1 MACRI
6 VCRLW
11 FLSCRQI
18 ESVTGLRA
26 GDIFK
31 TLQRDLSDERR
42 LVDQI
47 YFSKATTRRE
57 MLRAASFLMS
67 GSALAGF
74 MPHALLAGAQAAAAG
89 KAQTPSS
96 APADPVE
103 QMKAQMAG
111 VPLQTLKLRDN
122 IQMLYGPGGNMV
134 VLDGPDGK
142 ILVDSSFAS
151 VAPKVKRALDEISD
165 TPFKMLI
172 NTHWHF
178 DHTDGNVAM
187 HQFGATI
194 LAHENTRKRLSTP
207 QVTEFFNMHF
217 PPSPAEALPRQ
228 TFTDSFKLYF
238 DKEEISLAHFSPAH
252 TDSDIYVHYQT
263 SNVLHMGDTLF
274 GGMYP
279 FFDSSTGGKIDGM
292 IAAATRGIS
301 LADDS
306 TKIVPGHGPAG
317 DKAAL
322 TKYRDMLVAI
332 RDRIKKQKDAG
343 KTLKEVIAAK
353 PTADFDAAWGAGFLM
368 PDAFVT
374 LVYTTL

>member
-1 MACRI
+1 MNQKY
-6 VCRLW
+6 L
-11 FLSCRQI
+11 LN
-18 ESVTGLRA
+18 
-26 GDIFK
+26 
-31 TLQRDLSDERR
+31 
-42 LVDQI
+42 
-47 YFSKATTRRE
+47 ATTRRE
-57 MLRAASFLMS
+57 MLRAASFLA
-67 GSALAGF
+67 GASALSGL
-74 MPHALLAGAQAAAAG
+74 MPRALLAEAQAASAG

-122 IQMLYGPGGNMV
+122 IQMLYGPGGNML

-151 VAPKVKRALDEISD
+151 VAPKVKQALDEISN

-178 DHTDGNVAM
+178 DHTDGNAAM
-187 HQFGATI
+187 RQFGATI

-207 QVTEFFNMHF
+207 QFMEFFNMRF
-217 PPSPAEALPRQ
+217 PGSPVEALPQQ

-263 SNVLHMGDTLF
+263 SNVLHMGDTWF
-274 GGMYP
+274 NGMYP
-279 FFDSSTGGKIDGM
+279 FLDSSTGGKINGM
-292 IAAATRGIS
+292 IAAATKGIS
-301 LADDS
+301 LVDGS
-306 TKIVPGHGPAG
+306 TKIVPGHGAAG

-322 TKYRDMLVAI
+322 TKYRDMLVAV
-332 RDRIKKQKDAG
+332 RDRIKMQKDAG

-353 PTADFDAAWGAGFLM
+353 ATADFDAAWGAGLMM

>member
-1 MACRI
+1 MDEGY
-6 VCRLW
+6 
-11 FLSCRQI
+11 FL
-18 ESVTGLRA
+18 
-26 GDIFK
+26 
-31 TLQRDLSDERR
+31 
-42 LVDQI
+42 
-47 YFSKATTRRE
+47 KATTRRE
-57 MLRAASFLMS
+57 MLRAASFLAG
-67 GSALAGF
+67 GSALAGV
-74 MPHALLAGAQAAAAG
+74 MPRTLLAEAQAAAAG
-89 KAQTPSS
+89 KAQKRSS
-96 APADPVE
+96 AAPADPVE

-111 VPLQTLKLRDN
+111 VPLQTLKLREN

-142 ILVDSSFAS
+142 ILVDASFAS
-151 VAPKVKRALDEISD
+151 VAPKVKQAVDEISN
-165 TPFKMLI
+165 TPLKMLI

-178 DHTDGNVAM
+178 DHTDGNAAM

-207 QVTEFFNMHF
+207 QIIKFFNMHF
-217 PPSPAEALPRQ
+217 PASPSEALPQQ

-252 TDSDIYVHYQT
+252 TDTDIYVHYKT
-263 SNVLHMGDTLF
+263 SNVLHMGDTWF
-274 GGMYP
+274 NGMYP
-279 FFDSSTGGKIDGM
+279 FFDFGTGGKINGM
-292 IAAATRGIS
+292 IAAATKGIS

-322 TKYRDMLVAI
+322 IKTRDMLVAI
-332 RDRIKKQKDAG
+332 RDRIKMQKDAG

-353 PTADFDAAWGAGFLM
+353 PTADFDAAWGAGLMM